1 MRLNAPDLQRTA
13 QGTVPVMPIGL
24 HHFVDDRAP
33 NEVEYRYYM
42 YVHVGTVAG
51 VIKNGVGKKGRNCVL
66 FSMVH
71 IQPGTTTTNPSQ
83 LIRTEQRHT
92 QLSPG
97 SQS

>member
-13 QGTVPVMPIGL
+13 QGTVPVMPTGL

-33 NEVEYRYYM
+33 NEVECRYYM
-42 YVHVGTVAG
+42 YVHVGTAAG

-71 IQPGTTTTNPSQ
+71 VCTSYTARYNNNKSFPIDSN
-83 LIRTEQRHT
+83 
-92 QLSPG
+92 
-97 SQS
+97 